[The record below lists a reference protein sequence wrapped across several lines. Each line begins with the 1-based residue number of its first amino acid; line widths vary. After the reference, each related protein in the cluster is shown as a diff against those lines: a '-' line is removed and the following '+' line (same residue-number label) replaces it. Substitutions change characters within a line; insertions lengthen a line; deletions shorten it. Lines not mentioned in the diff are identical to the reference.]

1 MPDGTRIVF
10 WVDLLVLLALAILVV
25 ARQWDWVIALFIALV
40 IMNYFDRWWGRR
52 RGIR

>member
-10 WVDLLVLLALAILVV
+10 WVDLLVLLVLAILVV

-40 IMNYFDRWWGRR
+40 IMNYFDRWWSRHR
-52 RGIR
+52 DIH